1 MFIKKKLIFDRQ
13 IKIKDVLKS
22 DFNFEKCIESDEE
35 YFFEYFQ
42 YNNSFTTP
50 QQKFSY
56 NKNIIKIL
64 KERDKSNTLKFYEN
78 KFYDRV
84 YPSLCCIEKVFV
96 NDLDYSFELN
106 NIWKK
111 IWL

>member
-13 IKIKDVLKS
+13 IRNKNILIS
-22 DFNFEKCIESDEE
+22 GFNFEECLESNEE

-50 QQKFSY
+50 QQRFSY
-56 NKNIIKIL
+56 NKNFIKIL

-78 KFYDRV
+78 KFYDRL

-106 NIWKK
+106 NIWKN
-111 IWL
+111 IF

>member
-13 IKIKDVLKS
+13 IRNKENVL
-22 DFNFEKCIESDEE
+22 DFNFEECLESDEE

-84 YPSLCCIEKVFV
+84 YPSLCCIEKVFA

-111 IWL
+111 IW

>member
-13 IKIKDVLKS
+13 IKARSVTLS
-22 DFNFEKCIESDEE
+22 DFNFEKCLESNEE

-42 YNNSFTTP
+42 YNNPFTTP

-56 NKNIIKIL
+56 NKNFIKIL
-64 KERDKSNTLKFYEN
+64 KERDASNTLKFYEN
-78 KFYDRV
+78 KFNDRV

-96 NDLDYSFELN
+96 NH
-106 NIWKK
+106 K
-111 IWL
+111 

>member
-1 MFIKKKLIFDRQ
+1 MFIKKKLIFDR
-13 IKIKDVLKS
+13 KVSNKNVLTL
-22 DFNFEKCIESDEE
+22 DFNFEECLKSNEE

-111 IWL
+111 IW